1 MIKNLLDKF
10 RWHPDYDISK
20 VVVVYVDRPKGFSEL
35 RGDEI
40 EKVGYKFIYLRSGLA
55 IPIHRVVEIRYGKEV
70 VWRKGD
76 VKE

>member
-10 RWHPDYDISK
+10 RWHPDYDISR

-55 IPIHRVVEIRYGKEV
+55 IPIHRVVEIRYGKNV
-70 VWRKGD
+70 VWRKGN